1 MNKWGEWSWLWDEWP
16 AEVDYE
22 MNDPRESAI
31 EVAGGKKIFIN
42 LSHASECMEK
52 NWNYR
57 RSELLEQC
65 NRWAYQRH

>member
-1 MNKWGEWSWLWDEWP
+1 MRGSWISEVN
-16 AEVDYE
+16 EVDYE

-31 EVAGGKKIFIN
+31 EVAGGKKFFIN

-52 NWNYR
+52 NRNYR

-65 NRWAYQRH
+65 NRLAYQRH